1 MLNTLETA
9 GAKLAHTALS
19 LWIAHWL
26 HTVDTAGGGW
36 QWALCDV
43 GTGSYPNTITIA
55 NTNTNTNTNTD
66 TNTLDNTWVRADPK
80 HRCLQ

>member
-43 GTGSYPNTITIA
+43 GTDSYPNTITIA
-55 NTNTNTNTNTD
+55 NTNTD
-66 TNTLDNTWVRADPK
+66 KP
-80 HRCLQ
+80 